1 VQYEIEIG
9 GRTRRV
15 TARRSG
21 QGFAVEVDG
30 RLWQVDLARGGAH
43 SLSLIVDNGSGQENA
58 DVTIAPGPMPDQLT
72 VHVGPIPVVV
82 ALNGRRHRRTSGE
95 AAGSGSGPERITA
108 PMPGKVV
115 RVLVKPGDP
124 VAARQ
129 PLVVV
134 EAMKMENELR
144 AARGGTVTDV
154 RARENLSV
162 EAGALLVVIQ

>member
-1 VQYEIEIG
+1 MG

-21 QGFAVEVDG
+21 RGFAVEVDG
-30 RLWQVDLARGGAH
+30 RTWQVDLARSGPH
-43 SLSLIVDNGSGQENA
+43 SLSLIVDNGRGHESA
-58 DVTIAPGPMPDQLT
+58 DVTIAPGPSPDQLT
-72 VHVGPIPVVV
+72 VHVGPIPI
-82 ALNGRRHRRTSGE
+82 AMTLNGRRHRRTAGDG
-95 AAGSGSGPERITA
+95 AGSSSGPQRVTA

-115 RVLVKPGDP
+115 RVLVKPGDL

-144 AARGGTVTDV
+144 AARAGTVTDV
-154 RARENLSV
+154 QAREHLSV